1 MLRMKKIA
9 RNVDR
14 ISFVSTKVLSTGQF
28 YCSEL
33 CLDILGVP
41 HCPDESDESV
51 TSCANRV
58 ANPLAGDSSKKT
70 TYYII
75 GIVVGLGSVALL
87 CSLFLLVYT
96 AVFVAKYGN
105 LIVPT
110 TLLYCLK

>member
-87 CSLFLLVYT
+87 CVLF
-96 AVFVAKYGN
+96 F
-105 LIVPT
+105 
-110 TLLYCLK
+110 C